1 MRSLV
6 QSKMFR
12 VCQQPSVKT
21 NKRLI
26 SSVESFMAP
35 SVRSMKLKTRSSK
48 LQASHPRTDKRST
61 LSEEDYKV
69 QLVRSLRLKEQ
80 LIRWQQA

>member
-1 MRSLV
+1 MSSLA

-12 VCQQPSVKT
+12 VCQQLWVKT

-26 SSVESFMAP
+26 SSVESYMAL
-35 SVRSMKLKTRSSK
+35 SVRSLKLKTRSSK
-48 LQASHPRTDKRST
+48 LQASQPRTDKRLT

-69 QLVRSLRLKEQ
+69 QLVRSLRLKE
-80 LIRWQQA
+80 LLTRWLQA